1 MAKKLLDDIKS
12 DRVSSDGLI
21 DLTILGGERST
32 AHHRVVRLGSPDVQE
47 NRMCAQ
53 CVGECKVF

>member
-1 MAKKLLDDIKS
+1 MPETLLAEVKS
-12 DRVSSDGLI
+12 DRIDSRVLI
-21 DLTILGGERST
+21 DISALEPVASGS
-32 AHHRVVRLGSPDVQE
+32 AHRVVRLGSPDVQE